1 MSRPPNPEE
10 PRSKPEIIPPNHAEK
25 GRSRLRVFVG
35 IHGAERVYVGK
46 ASPLGIILVTML
58 TGFLSAAILMLLL
71 GTFLFLLPLAVLFA
85 TCLIAAGLVR
95 FYFQRD
101 P

>member
-1 MSRPPNPEE
+1 MSRPPNAEE

-35 IHGAERVYVGK
+35 TRGAERVYVGE

-58 TGFLSAAILMLLL
+58 TGLFIGLNRCLATAQSSLAI
-71 GTFLFLLPLAVLFA
+71 
-85 TCLIAAGLVR
+85 
-95 FYFQRD
+95 
-101 P
+101 